1 MKLRASIASTR
12 ERRPTGL
19 VATGLWPVNHCRDF
33 QTGRRPTGSWLQRLF
48 TAACSERSV
57 SDYRVVKIYTRVW
70 LGAGALFLGGWIT
83 ARVVR
88 TARYSLRDKIALISG
103 GSRGLGLVL
112 ARHIC
117 DQGGSVALLARDP
130 GELARAKADLTAR
143 GGKVLTVECDL
154 LDRDQIHAAVR
165 KVIDHFDR
173 IDILINNAG
182 IIEVGPLDHMTREDY
197 DRAMRLHFW
206 APYELISLIVPE
218 MRLWGGGRIV
228 NVTSVGGKIAIPHFA
243 PYSASKFALTGFSDA
258 IRTELARDNIQ
269 VTTVAPGLM
278 RTGSH
283 VNAKFKGNHDAEF
296 AWFSA
301 SAGAPI
307 ISMDADRAARK
318 ILAAC
323 RRGQPSLILT
333 LGARAAIAGN
343 ALFPNLT
350 GYTMKI
356 VNRFLPDAAD
366 ESGAQSRAGSEIPRL
381 TPEWM
386 TRLADRATNEN
397 NEGNS
402 PAL

>member
-1 MKLRASIASTR
+1 
-12 ERRPTGL
+12 
-19 VATGLWPVNHCRDF
+19 
-33 QTGRRPTGSWLQRLF
+33 
-48 TAACSERSV
+48 
-57 SDYRVVKIYTRVW
+57 
-70 LGAGALFLGGWIT
+70 
-83 ARVVR
+83 
-88 TARYSLRDKIALISG
+88 
-103 GSRGLGLVL
+103 
-112 ARHIC
+112 
-117 DQGGSVALLARDP
+117 LLARDP
-130 GELARAKADLTAR
+130 DELSRAKADLTAR
-143 GGKVLTVECDL
+143 GGDVLTIQCDL
-154 LDRDQIHAAVR
+154 LDRDQVQAAVR
-165 KVIDHFDR
+165 NVIDHFDR

-206 APYELISLIVPE
+206 APYELISQVVPQ

-228 NVTSVGGKIAIPHFA
+228 NISSIGGKVAVPHFA

-301 SAGAPI
+301 SAGAPL

-323 RRGQPSLILT
+323 RRGQPSVTLT
-333 LGARAAIAGN
+333 FAARGAIAAN
-343 ALFPNLT
+343 AVFPNLT
-350 GYTMKI
+350 GYAMKI
-356 VNRFLPDAAD
+356 VNRFLPDAAS
-366 ESGAQSRAGSEIPRL
+366 EKGRHSRTGSELPRL

-386 TRLADRATNEN
+386 TRLADRATKEN
-397 NEGNS
+397 NEDAARPVNR
-402 PAL
+402 